1 MSPYQD
7 DFVRRRQAEI
17 RGYSQPIAP
26 FPILHG
32 HGRPT
37 PIAVLVLGM
46 LIIIAAMFL
55 LAL

>member
-17 RGYSQPIAP
+17 RGYSQPITP
-26 FPILHG
+26 FHVLHG
-32 HGRPT
+32 YGRE
-37 PIAVLVLGM
+37 AVAGLVLGF